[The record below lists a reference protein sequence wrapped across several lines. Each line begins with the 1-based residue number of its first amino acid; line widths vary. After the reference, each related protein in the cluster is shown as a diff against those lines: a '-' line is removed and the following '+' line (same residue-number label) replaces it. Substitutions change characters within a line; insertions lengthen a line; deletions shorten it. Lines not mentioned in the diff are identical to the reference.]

1 MTCMYS
7 LYPTI
12 LFITRNEK
20 MMNLCWPADFTASA
34 YGQGFVMNKL
44 ITLVL
49 LISVEVSQAQVCYMF
64 DFVLF

>member
-1 MTCMYS
+1 
-7 LYPTI
+7 
-12 LFITRNEK
+12 

-34 YGQGFVMNKL
+34 YGQCSNMKKL